1 MIRDRRLPRNRRPD
15 ADLYWPNSK
24 SQAPLLR
31 RRARQGGLRMS
42 LPERHKQL
50 DVLSEPHTGIR
61 SKLQWTRRLRPVSN
75 SAHTGE
81 ARTLAPRPTL
91 VRRQLPEALVFSV
104 TLPPFPG

>member
-1 MIRDRRLPRNRRPD
+1 
-15 ADLYWPNSK
+15 
-24 SQAPLLR
+24 
-31 RRARQGGLRMS
+31 MS